1 MFLQNGKLNEEI
13 TLVIGLKYNQI
24 KREELPNLEVNHFIE
39 YLFKDQFKK
48 DAPKSLSDAVIKIM
62 NVDVEKIVVYLSNS
76 ALINSKNVTLDDFG
90 DLFAK

>member
-39 YLFKDQFKK
+39 YLFKDQFRK
-48 DAPKSLSDAVIKIM
+48 DTPKSLSDAVIKIM

-76 ALINSKNVTLDDFG
+76 ALVNSKNASLDDFG